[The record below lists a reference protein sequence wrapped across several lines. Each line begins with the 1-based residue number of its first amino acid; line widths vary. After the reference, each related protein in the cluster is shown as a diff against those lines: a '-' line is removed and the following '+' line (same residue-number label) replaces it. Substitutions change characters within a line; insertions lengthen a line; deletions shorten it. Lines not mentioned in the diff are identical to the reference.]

1 MRRTLAL
8 SLALSLSLGL
18 LSGCGPAA
26 PAVQAQELTAQPVS
40 VQPAGSPAV
49 DQALTSF
56 GLSLLQ
62 KILNQILFLFLCQ
75 VNSPYF
81 LRSASDW
88 MYCRS
93 SSCGRPASCS
103 FVFIFDAR
111 RITAI

>member
-49 DQALTSF
+49 D
-56 GLSLLQ
+56 
-62 KILNQILFLFLCQ
+62 
-75 VNSPYF
+75 
-81 LRSASDW
+81 
-88 MYCRS
+88 
-93 SSCGRPASCS
+93 
-103 FVFIFDAR
+103 
-111 RITAI
+111 

>member
-62 KILNQILFLFLCQ
+62 SAREAESAQPWHCPWRPTEQTGIPWLSLKPFWGAA
-75 VNSPYF
+75 SPW
-81 LRSASDW
+81 RS
-88 MYCRS
+88 
-93 SSCGRPASCS
+93 
-103 FVFIFDAR
+103 
-111 RITAI
+111 

>member
-40 VQPAGSPAV
+40 VQPAGNPTV
-49 DQALTSF
+49 DQTLTGF

-62 KILNQILFLFLCQ
+62 GAREHRK
-75 VNSPYF
+75 
-81 LRSASDW
+81 
-88 MYCRS
+88 RS
-93 SSCGRPASCS
+93 SSPLPSLRGPGIVHGGQRS
-103 FVFIFDAR
+103 R
-111 RITAI
+111 RGYLGSV

>member
-62 KILNQILFLFLCQ
+62 VPGRRKA
-75 VNSPYF
+75 V
-81 LRSASDW
+81 
-88 MYCRS
+88 RS
-93 SSCGRPASCS
+93 SSLPSPRPWHCPWRPTEQTGIPWLSLKQ
-103 FVFIFDAR
+103 F
-111 RITAI
+111 

>member
-40 VQPAGSPAV
+40 VQPAGNPTV
-49 DQALTSF
+49 DQTLTGF

-62 KILNQILFLFLCQ
+62 GARSTENGPVLL
-75 VNSPYF
+75 SP
-81 LRSASDW
+81 LSAALALSMAANGAD
-88 MYCRS
+88 
-93 SSCGRPASCS
+93 GNTLAQ
-103 FVFIFDAR
+103 FETI
-111 RITAI
+111 